1 MKDSPIEEVNPDIE
15 SIVKGNTAF
24 ALDLYE
30 RLKPREDNL
39 FFSPY
44 SISLALAMAYAGARK
59 DTERQIAQVLHFT
72 SGQEQLHQTFA
83 CLEMELKAVQDWSG
97 ILLRTANS
105 LWPQTGY
112 PLLEE
117 FLNLVNNSYGVVV
130 TAVDYQ
136 KDPEAAENIIN
147 AWVAE
152 KTQDKIQNLIPSNSL
167 NELTRLVLVNA
178 IYFQGDW
185 KNKFDNTLT
194 ETAPFWI
201 TSAKKIQVPMM
212 EQKETFGYKET
223 EDLQVLQLP
232 YVGNDLSMLVLLPKQ
247 INGLREL
254 EDNLTLEN
262 LANWV
267 EGLQERE
274 VRVFLPRFR
283 VSSQFQL
290 NETLIAMG
298 MRDGFDQNKANFSG
312 MDGRENGFCI
322 GAVVHQA
329 FVDVNDE
336 GTEAAAA
343 TAMGMF
349 DLFLSEQPLPVPVFK
364 VDRPFIFL
372 IRERITASILF
383 LGKIVNPEK
392 SL

>member
-15 SIVKGNTAF
+15 GIVKRNTAF

-30 RLKPREDNL
+30 RLKPTEKNL

-72 SGQEQLHQTFA
+72 SQQQLHQTFA

-112 PLLEE
+112 PLLKE

-152 KTQDKIQNLIPSNSL
+152 KTEDKIQNLISANSL

-212 EQKETFGYKET
+212 EQQETLGYKET

-232 YVGNDLSMLVLLPKQ
+232 YVGDDLSMLVLLPKQ

-274 VRVFLPRFR
+274 VRVFLPRFK

-312 MDGRENGFCI
+312 MDGRENGLCI

-329 FVDVNDE
+329 FVDVNEE

-343 TAMGMF
+343 TAMGML
-349 DLFLSEQPLPVPVFK
+349 DLCCSEQPLPVPVFK

-372 IRERITASILF
+372 IREKITESILF